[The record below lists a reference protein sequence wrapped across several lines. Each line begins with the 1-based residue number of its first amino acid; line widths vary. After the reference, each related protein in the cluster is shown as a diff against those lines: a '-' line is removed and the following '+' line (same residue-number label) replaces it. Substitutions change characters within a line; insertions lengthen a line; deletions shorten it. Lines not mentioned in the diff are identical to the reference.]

1 MMMMSKNYGKEK
13 SSLERKLDIPFS
25 LSVWWYIA
33 AVFLLFYGIYAF
45 GMFYLAKYVHAH
57 GGDWHIFTIKRPRLT
72 PFSSYRDVRWGKFYV
87 PVRAV
92 LVYYRFS
99 VVSLIGAVMLMVRK
113 LSFNLFVR
121 KFQSGK

>member
-1 MMMMSKNYGKEK
+1 MPTAG
-13 SSLERKLDIPFS
+13 
-25 LSVWWYIA
+25 VVYI
-33 AVFLLFYGIYAF
+33 
-45 GMFYLAKYVHAH
+45 HN
-57 GGDWHIFTIKRPRLT
+57 KRPHLT
-72 PFSSYRDVRWGKFYV
+72 PFSSYQDVRWGKFYV

>member
-1 MMMMSKNYGKEK
+1 MSKSYGKKK

-33 AVFLLFYGIYAF
+33 AVFLLFYGIYTF
-45 GMFYLAKYVHAH
+45 GMFCLAKDVHAN
-57 GGDWHIFTIKRPRLT
+57 GGEWNMFTTKRPRLT

-87 PVRAV
+87 PVRAF

-121 KFQSGK
+121 KFHSGK

>member
-1 MMMMSKNYGKEK
+1 MSKSYGKKK

-33 AVFLLFYGIYAF
+33 AVFLLFYGIYTF
-45 GMFYLAKYVHAH
+45 GMFYLAKYVHAN
-57 GGDWHIFTIKRPRLT
+57 GGEWNMFTTKRPHLT
-72 PFSSYRDVRWGKFYV
+72 PFSSYQDVRWGKFYV

>member
-1 MMMMSKNYGKEK
+1 MMTMSKSYGKKK

-33 AVFLLFYGIYAF
+33 AVFLLFYGIYTF
-45 GMFYLAKYVHAH
+45 GMFYLAKYVHAN
-57 GGDWHIFTIKRPRLT
+57 GGEWNMFTTKRPHLT
-72 PFSSYRDVRWGKFYV
+72 PFSSYQDVRWGKFYV